1 MKTSTEQKE
10 KTMSV
15 RLSVSEAAAIQ
26 GQAAAENIPVSELI
40 REKVLANADFVS
52 SQTQQKYFRKHIM
65 VAAAFQEVKEA
76 LREQGCNIDL
86 EPLERS
92 IYQLCL

>member
-1 MKTSTEQKE
+1 MKPRTDQKE
-10 KTMSV
+10 KTMSF
-15 RLSVSEAAAIQ
+15 RLSASEATSIQ
-26 GQAAAENIPVSELI
+26 RQAAAENIPVSELI

>member
-1 MKTSTEQKE
+1 MKPRTEQKE
-10 KTMSV
+10 KNMSF
-15 RLSVSEAAAIQ
+15 RLSASEATSIQ

>member
-1 MKTSTEQKE
+1 MKLCSEQKK
-10 KTMSV
+10 KTMSF
-15 RLSVSEAAAIQ
+15 RLSASEAIAIQ

-40 REKVLANADFVS
+40 REKVFANADFVS
-52 SQTQQKYFRKHIM
+52 SQTRQKYFREHIM
-65 VAAAFQEVKEA
+65 VAAAFQIVKEA
-76 LREQGCNIDL
+76 VREQGCNIDL

>member
-1 MKTSTEQKE
+1 MKPCTEQKK
-10 KTMSV
+10 KTMSF
-15 RLSVSEAAAIQ
+15 RLSASEATAIQ

-40 REKVLANADFVS
+40 REKVLTNADFVS
-52 SQTQQKYFRKHIM
+52 TQTQQKYFREHIM
-65 VAAAFQEVKEA
+65 VAAAFQKVKEA
-76 LREQGCNIDL
+76 IRDQGYSIDL

>member
-10 KTMSV
+10 KTMSF

-26 GQAAAENIPVSELI
+26 GRAAAENVPVSELS
-40 REKVLANADFVS
+40 REKVLAKACVS
-52 SQTQQKYFRKHIM
+52 SRQTRQKYFREHIM
-65 VAAAFQEVKEA
+65 VAAAFQEVKKA
-76 LREQGCNIDL
+76 VREQGCNIDL

-92 IYQLCL
+92 IYQSCL

>member
-1 MKTSTEQKE
+1 MKLCSEQKK
-10 KTMSV
+10 KTMSF
-15 RLSVSEAAAIQ
+15 RLSASEATAIQ

-40 REKVLANADFVS
+40 REKVFANADFVS
-52 SQTQQKYFRKHIM
+52 SQTRQKYFREHIM
-65 VAAAFQEVKEA
+65 VAAAFQKVKEA
-76 LREQGCNIDL
+76 VREQGYNINL

>member
-1 MKTSTEQKE
+1 MKPRTEQKE
-10 KTMSV
+10 KTMSF
-15 RLSVSEAAAIQ
+15 RLSASEATSIQ
-26 GQAAAENIPVSELI
+26 GQATAENIPVSELI

>member
-1 MKTSTEQKE
+1 MKPRTEQKSVIVSLRLSPAE
-10 KTMSV
+10 ATALKKQATAAGMSV
-15 RLSVSEAAAIQ
+15 SK
-26 GQAAAENIPVSELI
+26 LI
-40 REKVLANADFVS
+40 REKALADTDFIS
-52 SQTQQKYFRKHIM
+52 SKKRQEYFAERMM

>member
-1 MKTSTEQKE
+1 MKPRTEQKE
-10 KTMSV
+10 KTMSF
-15 RLSVSEAAAIQ
+15 RLSASEATSIQ
-26 GQAAAENIPVSELI
+26 GQASAENIPVRELI

-52 SQTQQKYFRKHIM
+52 RQTRQKYFREHIM

>member
-10 KTMSV
+10 KTISF
-15 RLSVSEAAAIQ
+15 RLSASEAKVNQ
-26 GQAAAENIPVSELI
+26 GQAALENIPVSELI
-40 REKVLANADFVS
+40 REKVLASTDFVS
-52 SQTQQKYFRKHIM
+52 SQTRQEYFRKHII
-65 VAAAFQEVKEA
+65 VAAAFQKVKEA
-76 LREQGCNIDL
+76 VREQGYNINL